1 MSTSILVL
9 FSILVNVVFF
19 ILHFCVWRFK
29 KNNSPKL
36 GLLSL
41 IFLTTYVI
49 FCFSFFV
56 FFNMSIDKHF
66 WLTAPTS
73 FCIFILYLHFY
84 IGMLKSV
91 SLRIMSEIIARN
103 EMNIDISELKKIYSF
118 EKMVE
123 PRLNL
128 LVTNKWL
135 RVKNNKYYCTKL
147 SKNIAFINLLFHKLF
162 RLNITG

>member
-1 MSTSILVL
+1 MSTFTLVL
-9 FSILVNVVFF
+9 LSILVNIVFF
-19 ILHFCVWRFK
+19 ILHFFMWRFK

-36 GLLSL
+36 GLLTL
-41 IFLTTYVI
+41 IFLISYII
-49 FCFSFFV
+49 FCFLFSV
-56 FFNMSIDKHF
+56 LFNMSVNKHF

-91 SLRIMSEIIARN
+91 SLRIMSEIIERN
-103 EMNIDISELKKIYSF
+103 EMNINISELKKIYSF

-128 LVTNKWL
+128 LVNNNWL
-135 RVKNNKYYCTKL
+135 KVKNNKYYCTKF
-147 SKNIAFINLLFHKLF
+147 SKNVALINLLFHKLF
-162 RLNITG
+162 RLNVTG